1 MQIRVQHDGGEGKD
15 VDRVRVFERL
25 AGIVFV
31 ESICKAL
38 NHSINLGGLARGLV
52 LGLQLGLRSG
62 LQLE

>member
-38 NHSINLGGLARGLV
+38 NHSVNLGGLARGLV
-52 LGLQLGLRSG
+52 FGFS
-62 LQLE
+62 